1 MGATLNLVVAAVPL
15 AVEMMA
21 GLVGHL
27 SLAQAAVVVELVMT
41 RESILAQEVPLELG
55 VVIRQGMAYQAEA
68 QVVVLVIM
76 ERAVVMDVAMAAQ
89 AVALMRMLPMVGQ
102 EAQAERQVAE
112 VVVVDV
118 VMMPQEGKVEQAEM
132 AQLESIV
139 GR

>member
-1 MGATLNLVVAAVPL
+1 MVVAAVPL

-21 GLVGHL
+21 EQVGHL
-27 SLAQAAVVVELVMT
+27 SLAQAEVAVVLVMMK
-41 RESILAQEVPLELG
+41 ESIPAQEVLLEPG
-55 VVIRQGMAYQAEA
+55 VAIRQGMAYQAEA
-68 QVVVLVIM
+68 QVVVLGIM

-118 VMMPQEGKVEQAEM
+118 VMMPQEGKVEQAQT
-132 AQLESIV
+132 AQLESIH